1 MATGRD
7 VIRKLGHEL
16 IDLSY
21 KDLTKEDLVLL
32 IRSLRESASLID
44 ISLRRL

>member
-1 MATGRD
+1 MSASRD
-7 VIRKLGHEL
+7 AVRKLGHEL

-32 IRSLRESASLID
+32 IRSLRESASIIEALKI
-44 ISLRRL
+44 